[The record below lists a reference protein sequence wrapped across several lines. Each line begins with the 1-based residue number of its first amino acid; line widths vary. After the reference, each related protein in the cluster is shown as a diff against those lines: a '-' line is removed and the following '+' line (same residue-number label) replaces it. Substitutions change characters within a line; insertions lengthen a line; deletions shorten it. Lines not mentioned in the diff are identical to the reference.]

1 MSTMS
6 ELHLLGNCRKTKRY
20 SWGTCS
26 YDLEHNSHEQEIS
39 LGSAKNNTLEKIFKN
54 VIFELDFAK
63 ELKKKHNSLR
73 NNKMISPSLPTKTG
87 QSQKT

>member
-1 MSTMS
+1 MPPVLIAQSLIMSTMS

-63 ELKKKHNSLR
+63 ELKNTTPYGTTR
-73 NNKMISPSLPTKTG
+73 
-87 QSQKT
+87 